1 METVEE
7 YTTYQLKAHGW
18 TDSHIKRL
26 LTPTRLDYS
35 DYSTYPTN
43 FYSREAVEAAEATD
57 EKLQKRIAKFQEKK
71 RAEKKA
77 AIASKVEEGGAVW
90 RKVGPEWL
98 IQGKNLVEGEN
109 VIVTTRKGQTK
120 KVGVKQVVK
129 VIDGMMFARPA
140 DAPFKPAPEPEPVA
154 EPVVEPAAKPV
165 KKATP
170 ATVKQVRL
178 LKSLFLDERDYDSDF
193 ITVYGTG
200 DKYRKNPA
208 LLEDLTKDM
217 ASSYIS
223 LLLGQGRI

>member
-7 YTTYQLKAHGW
+7 YTTCQLKAHGW

-26 LTPTRLDYS
+26 LTPTRLDYTG
-35 DYSTYPTN
+35 YSAYPTN
-43 FYSREAVEAAEATD
+43 FYSREAVETAEATD
-57 EKLQKRIAKFQEKK
+57 EKLQKRITKFQEKK
-71 RAEKKA
+71 QAEKKA

-90 RKVGPEWL
+90 RKIGPEWL

-109 VIVTTRKGQTK
+109 VIVTTRKGQSK
-120 KVGVKQVVK
+120 KVGIKQVVK
-129 VIDGMMFARPA
+129 VIDDVMFARPA
-140 DAPFKPAPEPEPVA
+140 DAPFKPVPEPVA
-154 EPVVEPAAKPV
+154 ESVIEPAAKPE
-165 KKATP
+165 KKAIP
-170 ATVKQVRL
+170 ATPKQISF
-178 LKSLFLDERDYDSDF
+178 LKTLFAEERDYDSDF

-223 LLLGQGRI
+223 LLLGHGRY

>member
-1 METVEE
+1 METEE
-7 YTTYQLKAHGW
+7 YTTAQLKAHGW

-26 LTPTRLDYS
+26 LTPTRLDYTY
-35 DYSTYPTN
+35 YSAYPTN

-71 RAEKKA
+71 QAEKKA
-77 AIASKVEEGGAVW
+77 AIASKIDEGGAVW

-98 IQGKNLVEGEN
+98 VYGKNLIEGEN

-120 KVGVKQVVK
+120 KVGIKQVVK
-129 VIDGMMFARPA
+129 VIDDVMFARPA
-140 DAPFKPAPEPEPVA
+140 DAPFKPAPEPVA
-154 EPVVEPAAKPV
+154 EPVVELAAKPV
-165 KKATP
+165 KKAAP
-170 ATVKQVRL
+170 ATLKQIRL
-178 LKSLFLDERDYDSDF
+178 LKSLFLDECDYDSDF

-223 LLLGQGRI
+223 LLLGHGRY